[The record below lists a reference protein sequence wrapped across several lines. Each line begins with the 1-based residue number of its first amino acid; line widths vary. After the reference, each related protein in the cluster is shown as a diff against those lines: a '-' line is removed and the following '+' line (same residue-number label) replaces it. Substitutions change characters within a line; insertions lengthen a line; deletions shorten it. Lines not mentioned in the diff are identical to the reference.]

1 MCIRDRLVRQLQ
13 ELKEGKTIQCP
24 TYDYTLHTRSSE
36 VVTVEPKK
44 VILLEGILVLADERL
59 RDLMD
64 IKVYVEADADERIL
78 RRIIRDVKERG
89 RCLLYTSVHIPED
102 GRLDIETCLDAFERA
117 ENFFQETFE
126 AFVCESWLV
135 SPKLKELL
143 GEDSNIIKFMG
154 LFENY
159 GIVYPFRQAEQRVFG
174 AIREQKEEYPEHTSL
189 QRALK
194 KYVLDGKEPG
204 MGQGLS
210 LIHI

>member
-1 MCIRDRLVRQLQ
+1 M
-13 ELKEGKTIQCP
+13 
-24 TYDYTLHTRSSE
+24 
-36 VVTVEPKK
+36 
-44 VILLEGILVLADERL
+44 
-59 RDLMD
+59 
-64 IKVYVEADADERIL
+64 
-78 RRIIRDVKERG
+78 
-89 RCLLYTSVHIPED
+89 
-102 GRLDIETCLDAFERA
+102 DAFERA

-174 AIREQKEEYPEHTSL
+174 VICEQKEEYPEHTSL

-204 MGQGLS
+204 MGQGVRLRAEKRN
-210 LIHI
+210 